1 VNWFWGA
8 LMGAFW
14 FGGQALYGLGVY
26 RMGSFGTVIGWPLL
40 MGTIILTSNLAG
52 IVTGEWARSNSRARV
67 YLGIGMIIIL
77 TALWI
82 LSRAQQA

>member
-1 VNWFWGA
+1 
-8 LMGAFW
+8 MGAFW